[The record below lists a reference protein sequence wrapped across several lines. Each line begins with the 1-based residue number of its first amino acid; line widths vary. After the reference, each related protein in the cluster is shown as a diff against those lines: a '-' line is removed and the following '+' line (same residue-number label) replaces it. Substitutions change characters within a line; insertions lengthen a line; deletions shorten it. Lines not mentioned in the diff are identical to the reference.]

1 MRDVVGGQWEDFYA
15 VGSRGPVTQKIA
27 ERRTRLNRERVL
39 EAAVSLA
46 DAVGIGMVEVTI
58 MDADGNPVLVD
69 QHV

>member
-1 MRDVVGGQWEDFYA
+1 MGRFLCRREQGTSDSEDCRTPDVLE
-15 VGSRGPVTQKIA
+15 P
-27 ERRTRLNRERVL
+27 ERVL

-46 DAVGIGMVEVTI
+46 DAVGIGMVEVII